1 MRRLASGSAVATFC
15 LLSAAAALAQQPAS
29 GRLDGVVIDSVHASA
44 LPGALVLLARRSSD
58 VIVSRSTT
66 TDAEGRFAFD
76 SLPPGDYVVALES
89 AMLDSLELT
98 IPPSTLTVSARE
110 PTHVSLSIPSGVTLR
125 ALVCPRTVLPAGIGA
140 LTGRVSDAG
149 TGQPLRGAVLAIGW
163 TETSVDP
170 VTLRATT
177 VPQGARVESD
187 SLGRFLVC
195 GVPTD
200 TYLDLRA
207 SRGAYREALLQVA
220 IPDDAGVARQDLSL
234 GPAERTEGSVAEVES
249 RVVGTVAGTVVGTTA
264 PLPQV
269 QAQVQ
274 GDSAVATTD
283 SLGRFRLGAVS
294 LGTHVLELRRVG
306 YLPRQLTVEVRAG
319 VNGTPE
325 IHLIPVT
332 TLDSIRVVAQR
343 SRLREFESRA
353 KSAAFGDFLRAD
365 DIERKH
371 PHLTSDLL
379 QHMPDFVV
387 WRDSTSDLDV
397 HIYQSGGPTSWT
409 TKAPCEANIVIDGVA
424 HQMINWIDPQSIAAM
439 EIYRGV
445 ATGPIQYRS
454 PCGTILIWTK
464 R

>member
-1 MRRLASGSAVATFC
+1 MRRFALVLAGSCLFAAVA
-15 LLSAAAALAQQPAS
+15 AAQAAR
-29 GRLDGVVIDSVHASA
+29 GRIDGVVTDSVHASA
-44 LPGALVLLARRSSD
+44 LPGALVMLARRNAD
-58 VIVSRSTT
+58 VMLSRSTT
-66 TDAEGRFAFD
+66 TDSAGRFAFD
-76 SLPPGDYVVALES
+76 SLPPGEYVVALES
-89 AMLDSLELT
+89 AMLDSLELAL
-98 IPPSTLTVSARE
+98 PPSTVTVDARA
-110 PTHVSLSIPSGVTLR
+110 PVHVRLAVPSGGTIR
-125 ALVCPRTVLPAGIGA
+125 ARVCPRTVLPSGIGA
-140 LTGRVSDAG
+140 LIGRVADAG
-149 TGQPLRGAVLAIGW
+149 TGQPLRGAVLIGW
-163 TETSVDP
+163 SETTVDP
-170 VTLRATT
+170 ATLRSTS

-207 SRGAYREALLQVA
+207 SSDAYTDALLQVV
-220 IPDDAGVARQDLSL
+220 IPDDAGVARQDIAL
-234 GPAERTEGSVAEVES
+234 GRVERTDATVTGAEAL
-249 RVVGTVAGTVVGTTA
+249 GTVGGTLYGASA

-269 QAQVQ
+269 LVQVQ
-274 GDSAVATTD
+274 GDSTRTATD
-283 SLGRFRLGAVS
+283 SLGRFRLGAVP

-306 YLPRQLTVEVRAG
+306 YLPRQLTIEVRPG
-319 VNGTPE
+319 LTSTPE
-325 IHLIPVT
+325 IHLTRIAM
-332 TLDSIRVVAQR
+332 LDSVRVVAQR
-343 SRLREFESRA
+343 TRLREFESRA
-353 KSAAFGDFLRAD
+353 KVAAFGNFLRAE
-365 DIERKH
+365 DIERRH
-371 PHLTSDLL
+371 PRLTSDLL

>member
-1 MRRLASGSAVATFC
+1 MRFALVVAGSC
-15 LLSAAAALAQQPAS
+15 LFAPVAAAQRPAL
-29 GRLDGVVIDSVHASA
+29 GRIDGVVTDSVHASA
-44 LPGALVLLARRSSD
+44 LPGALVLLARRNAD
-58 VIVSRSTT
+58 TMLSRSTT
-66 TDAEGRFAFD
+66 TDTAGHFTFD

-89 AMLDSLELT
+89 AMLDSLELSM
-98 IPPSTLTVSARE
+98 PPRSVTVAPND
-110 PTHVSLSIPSGVTLR
+110 PTHVDLSIPSGVTLR
-125 ALVCPRTVLPAGIGA
+125 ALVCPGTLLPTGIGT
-140 LTGRVSDAG
+140 LIGRVSDAS
-149 TGQPLRGAVLAIGW
+149 TGRPLRGAVLTIGW
-163 TETSVDP
+163 SVTSVDP
-170 VTLRATT
+170 VTLRSTNA
-177 VPQGARVESD
+177 PQGTRVESD

-200 TYLDLRA
+200 TYLDVRA
-207 SRGAYREALLQVA
+207 TRDAYTEALLQIV
-220 IPDDAGVARQDLSL
+220 IPDDAGAARQDIAL
-234 GPAERTEGSVAEVES
+234 GRHE
-249 RVVGTVAGTVVGTTA
+249 GTVASVAGAEALGTVIGTVYGTTT

-269 QAQVQ
+269 QVQ
-274 GDSAVATTD
+274 ILGDSAPTTTD

-306 YLPRQLTVEVRAG
+306 YLQRQLTIEVRPGLTA
-319 VNGTPE
+319 TPDV
-325 IHLIPVT
+325 HLTRIAM
-332 TLDSIRVVAQR
+332 LDSVRVVAQR
-343 SRLREFESRA
+343 TRLREFESRA
-353 KSAAFGDFLRAD
+353 KSAAFGDFLRAE

-371 PHLTSDLL
+371 PRLTSDLL

-409 TKAPCEANIVIDGVA
+409 TRAPCEANIVIDGVA